1 MRTTPGGWGLVY
13 SRMMEQTHAHMDSK
27 KGAFNIDIDQQL
39 SDPVSR
45 KDFPPYT
52 FPTSL
57 PLLGL
62 PSDVIGIGP
71 DVGGG
76 FPYPPSHSWAPCTGH
91 EGWDIWSNTPAK
103 HLHSSQLWLTLNGP
117 VPSAAVKVRCHQSV
131 RWEVGRPQIINYSY
145 HVIIVYSSIPIKQ
158 HMHFFTFTYWFC
170 SFPQCQ

>member
-1 MRTTPGGWGLVY
+1 MRTAPGGWGLVY
-13 SRMMEQTHAHMDSK
+13 SHMMEQTHAHMDSK

-71 DVGGG
+71 DVGGVS
-76 FPYPPSHSWAPCTGH
+76 PTPPHTPGH
-91 EGWDIWSNTPAK
+91 HAQDMKGGISGPTPPPNTYTA
-103 HLHSSQLWLTLNGP
+103 LSCG
-117 VPSAAVKVRCHQSV
+117 
-131 RWEVGRPQIINYSY
+131 
-145 HVIIVYSSIPIKQ
+145 
-158 HMHFFTFTYWFC
+158 
-170 SFPQCQ
+170 